1 MLLLLGPLMIFLLFV
16 APLWLVL
23 HYRSKRKF
31 TNNLNED
38 DAVQLTRLSEQARQ
52 LDARIRTLEHILDVE
67 APDWRQHY
75 E

>member
-1 MLLLLGPLMIFLLFV
+1 MLFFLGPLMIFLLFV

-31 TNNLNED
+31 TNNLSED
-38 DAVQLTRLSEQARQ
+38 DVVQLTLLSQQARQ
-52 LDARIRTLEHILDVE
+52 LDARIRTLEQILDSE
-67 APDWRQHY
+67 APQWRQHY